1 MAEVLFR
8 DLGIMDYK
16 ETWDYQ
22 EELFGKW
29 MEYKRKLGQASRV
42 GQGGQGSQMDQ
53 GNQGEQGS
61 QRNPGTSAVPG
72 DPPLQYLLFVE
83 HPHVYTLGKSGDETN
98 MLIHKDFLEKI
109 NATYYKIN
117 RGGDITY
124 HGPGQIVG
132 YPILDL
138 ESHRMGLRSYIGFL
152 EESIIAL
159 CRKYGIEASQTTEAT
174 GVWIDEDHPH
184 KARKI
189 CAIGVRTSRY
199 VTMHGFAFNV
209 NTDLDYF
216 TYINPCGFQERGVT
230 SMEKELGKKMDME
243 QVKAE
248 LKEILLNRLKI
259 ER

>member
-1 MAEVLFR
+1 MPEIIFR
-8 DLGIMDYK
+8 DLGVMDYK

-29 MEYKRKLGQASRV
+29 MEYKRKV
-42 GQGGQGSQMDQ
+42 GQVVRGSQVDQ
-53 GNQGEQGS
+53 DNQGEQGKRS
-61 QRNPGTSAVPG
+61 DPGTPAGPG
-72 DPPLQYLLFVE
+72 DPPDQYLLFVE

-98 MLIHKDFLEKI
+98 MLIHKEFLEKI
-109 NATYYKIN
+109 DATYYKIN

-138 ESHRMGLRSYIGFL
+138 ESHNMGLKGYISFL
-152 EESIIAL
+152 EESIIEI
-159 CRKYGIEASQTTEAT
+159 CRKYGIEASQSKQAT

-209 NTDLDYF
+209 NTNLDYF
-216 TYINPCGFQERGVT
+216 TYINPCGFQEKGVT

-243 QVKAE
+243 KVKNE
-248 LKEILLNRLKI
+248 LKEILLNKLR
-259 ER
+259 